1 MKALIW
7 IASLF
12 AVNLIFAILSP
23 RFRLM
28 GNYYRVG
35 GLVTEV
41 LGIIIAKKL
50 CDVYEKQKLIRKAR
64 QAGLTP
70 FEYIK
75 KDVPPKLMERLE
87 KNRGNPDCIKPDIK
101 GYVKRKELSVGQGNI
116 LIEEF
121 SKPKMN

>member
-12 AVNLIFAILSP
+12 TVNLIFAMLSP
-23 RFRLM
+23 RFRFM

-64 QAGLTP
+64 KEGIAP

-75 KDVPPKLMERLE
+75 KDVPPMLMERLE
-87 KNRGNPDCIKPDIK
+87 RNRGQSERIKPDIK
-101 GYVKRKELSVGQGNI
+101 GYVKRKELSAGQASI
-116 LIEEF
+116 LYDEF
-121 SKPKMN
+121 LQ

>member
-7 IASLF
+7 IVSLF

-23 RFRLM
+23 RFRFM

-35 GLVTEV
+35 GLVTEII
-41 LGIIIAKKL
+41 GIIIAKKL
-50 CDVYEKQKLIRKAR
+50 CDVYEKQRLMRKAR

-75 KDVPPKLMERLE
+75 KDVSPMLMERLE
-87 KNRGNPDCIKPDIK
+87 KHREHPDSIKPDIK
-101 GYVKRKELSVGQGNI
+101 GYVKRKELSAGQASI
-116 LIEEF
+116 LYDEF
-121 SKPKMN
+121 LQ